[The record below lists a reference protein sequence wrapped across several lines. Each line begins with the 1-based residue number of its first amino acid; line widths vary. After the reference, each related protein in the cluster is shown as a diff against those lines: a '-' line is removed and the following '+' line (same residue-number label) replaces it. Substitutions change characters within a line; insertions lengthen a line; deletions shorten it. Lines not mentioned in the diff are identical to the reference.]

1 MEKIFKALGDRTR
14 LEILLLIALNPDIC
28 LCHIEECFNLSNSN
42 LSRHLKELESVNLVA
57 TKKVAKWK
65 HYQINQLG
73 LELVNLIKK
82 VDQQDLYNNIS
93 VKSALLNKEPQC

>member
-28 LCHIEECFNLSNSN
+28 LCHIEECFHLSNST

-57 TKKVAKWK
+57 ANKIGKWK

-73 LELVNLIKK
+73 LDLVDLIKK
-82 VDQQDLYNNIS
+82 VDQQDLYNS
-93 VKSALLNKEPQC
+93 VSAKSALLNKEPQC